1 MHKVFIIAEA
11 GVNHNGSIELAKQ
24 LIDVAAEAGVDAV
37 KFQTFRA
44 TELASVHAEKA
55 DYQKDLTDKRESQL
69 DMLKRLELSED
80 DHVVLKAHAESRNIA
95 FMSTPFD
102 LASVSLLAN
111 LGMEVFKIASGE
123 ITNLPYLR
131 RVAGVAKRI
140 VLSSGLATMQEVQR
154 AVAAIVEAGFSKE
167 NITVL
172 HANTAYPTPPED
184 VNLLAMKSIGRTVGV
199 ACGYSDHTLGITV
212 PIAAAALGATVIEK
226 HFTLDRKMEG
236 PDHAASLEPQELK
249 DMVSAVRIVE
259 AILGDGVK
267 QPSKSESVNR
277 NAARKSIVAKRPI
290 AAGEMFSDENLAVK
304 RPAGGIDPMQ
314 WDNVIGLKAVRA
326 FEIDEPI
333 QLGA

>member
-154 AVAAIVEAGFSKE
+154 AVAAIVEAGFCKE

-184 VNLLAMKSIGRTVGV
+184 VNLLAMQSIGRAVGV

-249 DMVSAVRIVE
+249 DMVSAVRMVE

-290 AAGEMFSDENLAVK
+290 AAGEIFTDENLAVK